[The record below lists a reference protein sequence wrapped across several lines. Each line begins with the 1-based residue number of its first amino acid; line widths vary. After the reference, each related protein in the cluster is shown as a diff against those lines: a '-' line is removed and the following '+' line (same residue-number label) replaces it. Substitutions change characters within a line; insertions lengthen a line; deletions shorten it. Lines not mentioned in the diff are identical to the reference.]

1 MTSPPPMGAA
11 VDRSDSLIEWSD
23 PRLPVLIAPLA
34 LIVAILAELSLA
46 HAGVPADG
54 IASDAATGSAF
65 ALSGL
70 VAWRLRPTSDAGR
83 IMTALGFAWFFG
95 DFLFAPVPL
104 VGPLSLLP
112 QAAGRVLFAWLLLS
126 FPTGRLGSTLHRWA
140 VGMIAGLAAT
150 LAGLQLVTIDPADLC
165 ACPSSPFAIAAGSNL
180 ATHLEAVSATV
191 GIGMT
196 VILVPLVV
204 RRAVIA
210 SGPARRTLIPV
221 LAGGAFAL
229 LSVAP
234 DLVTRLT
241 GLSVEPIGWLPI
253 VYAALPIGFL
263 IALLRSRM
271 ARGAVADLIVRLGQ
285 LPTPEHLRPA
295 LSSAL
300 GDPSLEVLRWDP
312 LSGSYH
318 DHEGQVV
325 DPSSVGP
332 TRAVALLET
341 DRGRVAAIVHDA
353 SLLDEPGL
361 VASVTAAM
369 RLAVENEQLQA
380 EVRAQLEDVRASRLR
395 IVEAAD
401 TERRRVER
409 NLHDGAQQRLVA
421 LSLALRRAQAQVPPD
436 ADGELKA
443 TLGSASDQLA
453 SALAELRDL
462 ARGIHPAILTE
473 AGLGPALRALAR
485 ESPIPVDLTLE
496 LEEVLPD
503 AVAVAAYFVVAEGLA
518 NVAKYSAAE
527 HASLRATSDGR
538 HLRVEITDNGTGGAD
553 PEIGSGLRGLAD
565 RLAALGGRLELQS
578 PRGEGTRLVAEV
590 PIDPGGAR

>member
-1 MTSPPPMGAA
+1 
-11 VDRSDSLIEWSD
+11 
-23 PRLPVLIAPLA
+23 
-34 LIVAILAELSLA
+34 
-46 HAGVPADG
+46 
-54 IASDAATGSAF
+54 
-65 ALSGL
+65 
-70 VAWRLRPTSDAGR
+70 
-83 IMTALGFAWFFG
+83 
-95 DFLFAPVPL
+95 
-104 VGPLSLLP
+104 
-112 QAAGRVLFAWLLLS
+112 
-126 FPTGRLGSTLHRWA
+126 
-140 VGMIAGLAAT
+140 
-150 LAGLQLVTIDPADLC
+150 
-165 ACPSSPFAIAAGSNL
+165 
-180 ATHLEAVSATV
+180 
-191 GIGMT
+191 
-196 VILVPLVV
+196 
-204 RRAVIA
+204 
-210 SGPARRTLIPV
+210 
-221 LAGGAFAL
+221 
-229 LSVAP
+229 
-234 DLVTRLT
+234 
-241 GLSVEPIGWLPI
+241 
-253 VYAALPIGFL
+253 
-263 IALLRSRM
+263 M

-325 DPSSVGP
+325 DPSTVGP

-409 NLHDGAQQRLVA
+409 NLHAGAQQRLVA
-421 LSLALRRAQAQVPPD
+421 LSLALRRAQAQVEATRPYANRAWEVLTYLARLRQSQ
-436 ADGELKA
+436 AD
-443 TLGSASDQLA
+443 LA
-453 SALAELRDL
+453 L

-503 AVAVAAYFVVAEGLA
+503 AVAVAAYFVVAE
-518 NVAKYSAAE
+518 
-527 HASLRATSDGR
+527 
-538 HLRVEITDNGTGGAD
+538 
-553 PEIGSGLRGLAD
+553 
-565 RLAALGGRLELQS
+565 
-578 PRGEGTRLVAEV
+578 
-590 PIDPGGAR
+590 